1 LKTLRICLLVLLA
14 VLLPVRGAVAAAM
27 LCSPASMSGHSQ
39 AQAQGQMPSA
49 EHAHH
54 HESMMAAA
62 DEGPAHDHAGHHHDE
77 GAAGGHHNGG
87 SMEKCNLC
95 CAFCTLAPMVS
106 SLPSLPSPIDLS
118 VISFPDLSAPSA
130 SFLSD
135 GQERP
140 PRST

>member
-27 LCSPASMSGHSQ
+27 LCSPASMSGHNQTQ
-39 AQAQGQMPSA
+39 AQNQMPSA

-54 HESMMAAA
+54 HESMMASA
-62 DEGPAHDHAGHHHDE
+62 DEAPAHDHASAHHGE

-118 VISFPDLSAPSA
+118 VISFPDISAPAA

>member
-1 LKTLRICLLVLLA
+1 MKTLRICLLVLLA

-27 LCSPASMSGHSQ
+27 LCSPTSMSGHSQ
-39 AQAQGQMPSA
+39 AQALSHVPSA

-62 DEGPAHDHAGHHHDE
+62 DEAPAHDHASHHADE
-77 GAAGGHHNGG
+77 GAAGGHHNDG

-118 VISFPDLSAPSA
+118 VISFPDLSAPAA

>member
-1 LKTLRICLLVLLA
+1 
-14 VLLPVRGAVAAAM
+14 M
-27 LCSPASMSGHSQ
+27 LCPPASLGSQ
-39 AQAQGQMPSA
+39 SQMQAPSA
-49 EHAHH
+49 TEHAHH
-54 HESMMAAA
+54 HESMMASA
-62 DEGPAHDHAGHHHDE
+62 DEAPAHDHAGHHH
-77 GAAGGHHNGG
+77 GKGVAGDHHNG
-87 SMEKCNLC
+87 SSVEKCNLC

-118 VISFPDLSAPSA
+118 VISFPDLSAPAA

>member
-1 LKTLRICLLVLLA
+1 
-14 VLLPVRGAVAAAM
+14 M
-27 LCSPASMSGHSQ
+27 LCPPASMGGQSQ
-39 AQAQGQMPSA
+39 AQDQSQAPSA
-49 EHAHH
+49 AHEHH
-54 HESMMAAA
+54 HESMMASA
-62 DEGPAHDHAGHHHDE
+62 DHAPAHDHAGHHHAE
-77 GAAGGHHNGG
+77 GAVGDHHNG
-87 SMEKCNLC
+87 SSVEKCNLC

-118 VISFPDLSAPSA
+118 VISFPDLSAPAA